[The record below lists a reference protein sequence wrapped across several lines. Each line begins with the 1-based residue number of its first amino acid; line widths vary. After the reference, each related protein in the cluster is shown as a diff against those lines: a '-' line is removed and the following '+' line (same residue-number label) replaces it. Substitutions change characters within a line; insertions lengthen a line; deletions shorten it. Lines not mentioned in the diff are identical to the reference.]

1 MSRRRSGPP
10 ALLALGVVLSACAP
24 PPRAAPLPSRQKEEA
39 LRLPGHR
46 WRRIRYLQFVPKS
59 AEGTTERWPLILF
72 LHGAGERGNDLRDVE
87 REGLPWLLKDR
98 NEFPFL
104 VVAPQCPFPEE
115 WSLVALDALL
125 DHVLTTLPVDRS
137 RIYATGLS
145 AGGAAALD
153 LAAARP
159 GRIAAVVAVSINR
172 GPSNPCRL
180 RSVPV
185 WIIHNRGD
193 ERIPWRRASR
203 VARELEGC
211 GGEVRLTIRPE
222 EGHDAWTRAYGER
235 AIYDWLLEHRSP
247 DPVDSSRNGLAHGSA
262 NGATLTGYRE
272 PAT

>member
-1 MSRRRSGPP
+1 M
-10 ALLALGVVLSACAP
+10 
-24 PPRAAPLPSRQKEEA
+24 EEA

-46 WRRIRYLQFVPKS
+46 WRTIRYLQFVPKS
-59 AEGTTERWPLILF
+59 AEGTTVRWPLILF
-72 LHGAGERGNDLRDVE
+72 LHGAGERGNDLKDVE

-115 WSLVALDALL
+115 WSLPALDALL
-125 DHVLTTLPVDRS
+125 DHLLATLPVDPS
-137 RIYATGLS
+137 RVYATGLS
-145 AGGAAALD
+145 AGGSAALD

-159 GRIAAVVAVSINR
+159 GRIAAVVAVSIDR

-211 GGEVRLTIRPE
+211 GGEVRLEIRLE
-222 EGHDAWTRAYGER
+222 EGHDAWTRAYGDR
-235 AIYDWLLEHRSP
+235 AIYDWLLAHRSP
-247 DPVDSSRNGLAHGSA
+247 APASSSRIGPEAGPANVVPLAGTRDLRRLSRS
-262 NGATLTGYRE
+262 GR
-272 PAT
+272 